1 MRLTKRQLKR
11 IIREEYSRLKRKG
24 LIREMSD
31 FGGEYAGDM
40 GIEEVAYQLSRELM
54 DEFPNGCT
62 WDEGLQYSMSAGYSE
77 EEYARAIDVI
87 GHEERG
93 Y

>member
-31 FGGEYAGDM
+31 FGGAAT
-40 GIEEVAYQLSRELM
+40 GINVEEASYQLSRELM
-54 DEFPNGCT
+54 NEFPNGCT
-62 WDEGLQYSMSAGYSE
+62 WDEGLQYSLSAGYSE
-77 EEYARAIDVI
+77 EEYAYAIDVL
-87 GHEERG
+87 GHQERG
-93 Y
+93 M